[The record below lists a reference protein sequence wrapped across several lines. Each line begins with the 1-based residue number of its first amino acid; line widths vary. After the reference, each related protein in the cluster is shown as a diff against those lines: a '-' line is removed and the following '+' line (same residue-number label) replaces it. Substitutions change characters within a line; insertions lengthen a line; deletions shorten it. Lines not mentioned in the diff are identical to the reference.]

1 MMRTAERKIAK
12 KSAPE
17 VRKTLDNSLP
27 DLSQHPIVMRK
38 VAKAKEFLK
47 KHPIPEH
54 LLRK

>member
-1 MMRTAERKIAK
+1 MRTAERKIAK